1 MRLRIGWTG
10 AILLAGVLPVG
21 AAEPANQQVQVFGE
35 SIDVRVVNV
44 ETVVVDKK
52 GERVR
57 GLSAA
62 DFRLLVDGR
71 EVPVEYCTEIE
82 EGKAA
87 ASSTSAK
94 ENAGALVAAGEEVG
108 RNYLIYVDDSFSIA
122 GVRNEALAKLE
133 RDLKLLKPADRM
145 ALLAFDGSRIDVLS
159 GWTGDAAALAA
170 ALERARQRPAS
181 GAQQLSHQRAL
192 QNDVDWLYENA
203 DSLEG
208 DQIKAFREDGA
219 KRISPEA
226 RTQLGRTAAAA
237 AAALR
242 GFAAP
247 PGRKVMLMLSG
258 AWSMQVAPQLYGP
271 MVEAANRLGYTI
283 YPVDMAQSDAR
294 AVSALGA
301 LAARTGGRVV
311 VSAKM
316 EAFREVVADTG
327 SYYWIGFTPSWKA
340 DDHGHQVT
348 VEPRRE
354 ELAVR
359 ARGGFSDLSKRTE
372 SAMKAESV
380 LLFGGGGQNQDRRLI
395 VRLGEPKPAGRG
407 KMEIPVTLG
416 VPVESLALTPK
427 GGGYVA
433 ETPLAIVTMDDKGG
447 RADLPAS
454 HLKVDLKTL
463 PQAGTYAR
471 FQTAIRVRDIGQR
484 LVFSVQDPVN
494 GTAIWGEAE
503 LAPPQARKMAKR

>member
-1 MRLRIGWTG
+1 MGLRVSWAG
-10 AILLAGVLPVG
+10 AVLLAAVLPV
-21 AAEPANQQVQVFGE
+21 AAQQAPAPQQVQTFGE

-44 ETVVVDKK
+44 EAVVVDKK
-52 GERVR
+52 GELVR

-62 DFRLLVDGR
+62 DFRLLVDGK
-71 EVPVEYCTEIE
+71 EVPIEYCTEIE

-87 ASSTSAK
+87 ASSAPA
-94 ENAGALVAAGEEVG
+94 AGAPVAAGEEVG
-108 RNYLIYVDDSFSIA
+108 RNYLIYVDDSFSVA
-122 GVRNEALAKLE
+122 GARNEALAKLA
-133 RDLKLLKPADRM
+133 RDLTLLKPADRM
-145 ALLAFDGSRIDVLS
+145 AVLAFDGSRIDVLS
-159 GWTGDAAALAA
+159 RWTGDAAALAA
-170 ALERARQRPAS
+170 ALERARQRPAL

-192 QNDVDWLYENA
+192 QSDTSWVLGMEG
-203 DSLEG
+203 LEG
-208 DQIKAFREDGA
+208 DQIAAFREDTA
-219 KRISPEA
+219 NRISPEA

-242 GFAAP
+242 GFEAP

-258 AWSMQVAPQLYGP
+258 AWSMKVAPQLYGP
-271 MVEAANRLGYTI
+271 MIEAANRLGYTI
-283 YPVDMAQSDAR
+283 YPADMAQSDAR
-294 AVSALGA
+294 SVTALGA
-301 LAARTGGRVV
+301 LAEKTGGRVV

-340 DDHGHQVT
+340 DDHGHKVV
-348 VEPRRE
+348 VEPRRA

-380 LLFGGGGQNQDRRLI
+380 LLFGGAGQDRKLI
-395 VRLGEPKPAGRG
+395 VRLGEPKWAGRG

-427 GGGYVA
+427 GAGYVA
-433 ETPLAIVTMDDKGG
+433 ETPLAVVTMDDKGG
-447 RADLPAS
+447 RADLPGS
-454 HLKVDLKTL
+454 RLKVDLKTP

-471 FQTAIRVRDIGQR
+471 FQTAVRVRDIGQR

-494 GTAIWGEAE
+494 GTAIWGEADF
-503 LAPPQARKMAKR
+503 APPQARTAKR